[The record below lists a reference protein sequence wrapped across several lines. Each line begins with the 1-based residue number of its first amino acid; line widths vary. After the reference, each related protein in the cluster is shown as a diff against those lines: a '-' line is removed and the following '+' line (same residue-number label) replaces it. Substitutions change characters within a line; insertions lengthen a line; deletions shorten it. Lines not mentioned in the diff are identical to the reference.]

1 MCYYHLHMSDRALSN
16 TRGGSVFFLCGISDG
31 FIMRAPPSNFR
42 PRDKSLGNPAAKS
55 FLPGTGRKDFEMRVQ
70 RGSASLAGAW
80 GQRPHYRSAGG
91 TI

>member
-1 MCYYHLHMSDRALSN
+1 MCYYHLRMSDRALSN

-55 FLPGTGRKDFEMRVQ
+55 ALPIYGE
-70 RGSASLAGAW
+70 
-80 GQRPHYRSAGG
+80 GG
-91 TI
+91 F